1 MNYRID
7 VNFYCHGCNQNL
19 ALCEVY
25 LKNKCVYCLLC
36 DTHLGYEWDLP
47 SWVIEKL
54 TKFD

>member
-19 ALCEVY
+19 ALCDVY

-36 DTHLGYEWDLP
+36 DAHLGYEWDLP
-47 SWVIEKL
+47 GWIIEKI
-54 TKFD
+54 TKLD